1 MEKILLSGMEN
12 ILLSESKFILSQVI
26 YMVGHQAEF
35 FYFMTKGTVSENFL
49 QILNWQI
56 SYEMQPS
63 FLLCDQGKSSGSPA

>member
-26 YMVGHQAEF
+26 FRVGYEAEF
-35 FYFMTKGTVSENFL
+35 SYFMTKGTVSENFL

-56 SYEMQPS
+56 SYEIQPP
-63 FLLCDQGKSSGSPA
+63 FLLCHQGKSSGSPT